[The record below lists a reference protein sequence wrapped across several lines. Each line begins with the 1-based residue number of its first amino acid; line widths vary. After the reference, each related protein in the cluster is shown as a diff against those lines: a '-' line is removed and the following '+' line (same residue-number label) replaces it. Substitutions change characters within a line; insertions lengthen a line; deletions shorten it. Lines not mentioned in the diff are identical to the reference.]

1 MYHNSIDLQTIAR
14 AHQEDLLDSSARVHL
29 GRLTP
34 SLFTRGRRG
43 IGLAMIAAGERLADR
58 RSRRPAPSSAA
69 SPAAAKPAVGHAQ

>member
-1 MYHNSIDLQTIAR
+1 MYLNSNDLQAIAR

-34 SLFTRGRRG
+34 SLFSRGRRG

-58 RSRRPAPSSAA
+58 QSRRTAVRTSSA
-69 SPAAAKPAVGHAQ
+69 KPVVGHAR